1 MNTQP
6 KFKSNSDIK
15 LAKTTKRRLEG
26 CDPSFKNDC
35 GCKKKNIQINLSKTF
50 RYNNL
55 NLYKILLIA

>member
-6 KFKSNSDIK
+6 KFKSNIDIK

-35 GCKKKNIQINLSKTF
+35 GCKKEKNKKYTNQFK
-50 RYNNL
+50 
-55 NLYKILLIA
+55 